1 MTDLKEIVDDLDTP
15 VWGAEAIGRVI
26 KRSEGEAFYLLINKL
41 IDAGKV
47 GGRWVSTPRRLL
59 RSLERDQKHPE

>member
-1 MTDLKEIVDDLDTP
+1 MSDLKDIVDPPDRP

-26 KRSEGEAFYLLINKL
+26 DRTEGQAFHILNARLV
-41 IDAGKV
+41 DADKV

-59 RSLERDQKHPE
+59 NSLRAVVSTS